1 MILFDDTVLIPQLNF
16 PVIHSF
22 FVGLSCLIEIY
33 SEHSCVFF
41 SRTKEKIG
49 VFYVNVFIV
58 EFTAVDL
65 KINVHDVVIYI
76 PRFELHL

>member
-49 VFYVNVFIV
+49 VFYV
-58 EFTAVDL
+58 A
-65 KINVHDVVIYI
+65 
-76 PRFELHL
+76 